1 MWPSTCASSVETRF
15 KELIHRYPPTLAS
28 TSNTTKITSFR
39 AELLGG
45 GGITRGGAGV
55 AAPSSLSCSTMVVSI
70 LSSFLG
76 RFLTVAVQ
84 SAAPSRSRFS
94 QPLPHGRGSVSRF
107 LTVAVQSATRWQWL
121 YFAYSDSIC
130 PVACARSARAW
141 L

>member
-1 MWPSTCASSVETRF
+1 MGTMWPSTCASSVETRF

-28 TSNTTKITSFR
+28 TTNTTKITSFR

-55 AAPSSLSCSTMVVSI
+55 AAPSSLSCSTLGVSI
-70 LSSFLG
+70 LSSFL
-76 RFLTVAVQ
+76 R
-84 SAAPSRSRFS
+84 
-94 QPLPHGRGSVSRF
+94 RF